1 MVGLSIKPSELA
13 GVIEEVRGLYERFT
27 RFPGEGF
34 EGSEETLDHETG
46 DGVRLVGKIDAIFR
60 DDIGG
65 HRLVDWKTGDLGD
78 AEDQLFF
85 YALLW
90 AIVRE
95 EMPASVE
102 AISVKTGD
110 IYKTKPSTDDVETV
124 AGEVSRLVSDV
135 RRAWAEGTGLERH
148 GAPGAAI
155 ARFSKDA
162 KRDKLR
168 RRCSGE
174 QRLLYAGLSSSSNRS
189 RRNSHRTLRCEASSS
204 LLGHIDGL
212 RYIDSCR
219 YIDTCQ
225 CIRYPDVVDFCCT
238 PLSQGAI
245 DETEA
250 ADMAPVLAALADP
263 VRLRI
268 VSMLIAAPEARACG
282 CDMEEPLGLSQPTI
296 SHHLKVLREAGLVS
310 GEKVGR
316 WVFYQVVPE
325 RLAEVSRALSPS
337 FSSVG

>member
-135 RRAWAEGTGLERH
+135 RRAWADGTGLERH
-148 GAPGAAI
+148 GGPWCRYCPI
-155 ARFSKDA
+155 
-162 KRDKLR
+162 L
-168 RRCSGE
+168 E
-174 QRLLYAGLSSSSNRS
+174 E
-189 RRNSHRTLRCEASSS
+189 CEEGQATEA
-204 LLGHIDGL
+204 LLG
-212 RYIDSCR
+212 
-219 YIDTCQ
+219 
-225 CIRYPDVVDFCCT
+225 
-238 PLSQGAI
+238 
-245 DETEA
+245 
-250 ADMAPVLAALADP
+250 
-263 VRLRI
+263 
-268 VSMLIAAPEARACG
+268 
-282 CDMEEPLGLSQPTI
+282 
-296 SHHLKVLREAGLVS
+296 
-310 GEKVGR
+310 
-316 WVFYQVVPE
+316 
-325 RLAEVSRALSPS
+325 
-337 FSSVG
+337 